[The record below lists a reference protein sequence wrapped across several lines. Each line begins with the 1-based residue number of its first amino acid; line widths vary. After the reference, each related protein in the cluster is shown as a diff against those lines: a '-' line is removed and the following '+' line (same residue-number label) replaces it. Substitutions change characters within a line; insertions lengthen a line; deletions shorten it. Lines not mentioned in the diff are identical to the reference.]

1 MIDKNGQMVFPIIN
15 SMRSELLSVLEYME
29 KEKGISRQSMID
41 SIAAAVSSAA
51 KKSLHSGHEVRVE
64 IDPRTGILKAW
75 SQLKVVDSV
84 SDPACEIHITKARQ
98 TNPNIMLGDIF
109 EEAIDPSVLGRI
121 AAQTARQMIMQ
132 QIRRFEKEHI
142 YEQFQDRVGTIISGI
157 VRYQERGDLSIDFGK
172 AEGTLYRR
180 DSIWSDDYRPGD
192 RICCLLQS
200 IKTTPR
206 GPELVLS
213 RSHVDFVRRL
223 LENEVVELAEGTI
236 SIKAIVRDPGYRTK
250 ICVTTTDSK
259 IDPVG
264 ACVGSRGIRI
274 KNVLKELGQEKIDI
288 IRYSED
294 LTTLLKEAIR
304 PAVPQSIIINEE
316 NHVIQFALEEKD
328 FAVFVGR
335 KGQNLRLTS
344 RLLGWDL
351 EVKRLQRVELGFEE
365 RKVKAMQVL
374 SQLSS
379 ISSAVAARLVEMG
392 ITSLEAFEGVTEAD
406 LMGAELSEEE
416 ARTILQEAQQ
426 FLNK

>member
-206 GPELVLS
+206 GPEL
-213 RSHVDFVRRL
+213 
-223 LENEVVELAEGTI
+223 AEGTI